1 MTSLINVRHLEPN
14 DVPAINEIY
23 NHYILNTPIT
33 FDIDPKSVE
42 ERIAW
47 ATTFAEQGRYQC
59 LVATEGE
66 AFLGWACSGPYRA
79 KAAYQTSV
87 EVSIYLDPNASGR
100 GIGVA
105 LYDALFEELKTEGI
119 HRALAAITHPNEA
132 SVALHKRF
140 GFSEIGLFAEV
151 GHKFEKYWDVLW
163 MEKHL

>member
-1 MTSLINVRHLEPN
+1 MKSTINVRHFEPRDLPAAN
-14 DVPAINEIY
+14 DIY
-23 NHYILNTPIT
+23 NHYILTSPVT
-33 FDIDPKSVE
+33 FDINPKSVE
-42 ERIAW
+42 DRAEW
-47 ATTFAEQGRYQC
+47 AATFAEKGRYQC

-66 AFLGWACSGPYRA
+66 VFLGWACSGPYRV

-100 GIGVA
+100 GMGTL
-105 LYDALFEELKTEGI
+105 LYNALFETLKTEEI

-140 GFSEIGLFAEV
+140 GFSEVGLFTEV

>member
-1 MTSLINVRHLEPN
+1 MTSLTNIRHLEPRDVSYIN
-14 DVPAINEIY
+14 DIY

-42 ERIAW
+42 DRVEW
-47 ATTFAEQGRYQC
+47 ATTFSQQGRHQC

-66 AFLGWACSGPYRA
+66 AFLGWACSGPYRP

-100 GIGVA
+100 GIGTL
-105 LYDALFEELKTEGI
+105 LYDALFAALKEEDV
-119 HRALAAITHPNEA
+119 HRLLAGITHPNDA
-132 SVALHKRF
+132 SVGLHRRF
-140 GFSEIGLFAEV
+140 GFSEVGLYTEV
-151 GHKFEKYWDVLW
+151 GFKFEKYWDVLW